1 MKLLKK
7 AFAVAVAFC
16 FLAMLAPPSR
26 ATYRLSL
33 TGAVDF
39 QGEPWSAQNFS
50 GYVVVGLGEESQSQL
65 DVVLSVSG
73 DVAPWLNWTDSRSF
87 AIFPGQQ
94 RFVHYTIL
102 FPACAP
108 DEYTGLISASG
119 SPTPGSQTGGAAIP
133 GNVGLAIGVSIDV
146 PARIYFAMV
155 SADGGGALSE
165 VANYLSQT
173 FNGTV
178 VYNWTQASTWIETQ
192 NRTISNLTANST
204 RTTNVSWASAAQ
216 LGVVYTVTF
225 SLFDTNDTLVDEK
238 TYGFRLPTPADI
250 IAVWHLPAVVYADY
264 DATVYAAV
272 YQSQGGQT
280 GCTCHYV
287 IDGGSEQT
295 GPMTYDSQND
305 VYLFMIDNTSYVAG
319 SVVEY
324 WVTSR
329 NDASGTLYTGTS
341 EHLTFRVFSNT
352 APDLILTQTDI
363 VMIPDPLTHDV
374 NDTGVVNI
382 FVTVRNGGRGTA
394 SNIGLEIFDFN
405 VSVHRETIQ
414 VLAGDGSSDTIRYSW
429 QPAMGTHVLRFVADP
444 DDAIIE
450 TDENNNYYSV
460 EVSISE
466 GPPPAEPESDLWGAL
481 PYVLIPIVILIVL
494 LLLLFL
500 RRKKGIRVKVL
511 EAREFTVPRDGS
523 TRWQYTCGYG
533 EDKTIGIAET
543 TDIRA
548 KVGSVILVKP
558 QRLFEK
564 DDGSL
569 AWEKAKVMKVLEK
582 GEPDE
587 EPDIRKLVKVEDK
600 E

>member
-1 MKLLKK
+1 MC
-7 AFAVAVAFC
+7 FA
-16 FLAMLAPPSR
+16 AMLVPPSR

-39 QGEPWSAQNFS
+39 QGSPWTAQNFS

-65 DVVLSVSG
+65 DVTLSVSG
-73 DVAPWLNWTDSRSF
+73 GVAPWLNWTEANNFTLYPD
-87 AIFPGQQ
+87 QQ
-94 RFVHYTIL
+94 RFVHYTIR

-133 GNVGLAIGVSIDV
+133 GNVALAIGVSIDV
-146 PARIYFAMV
+146 PARIYFSSV
-155 SADGGGALSE
+155 SADGAGAGSV
-165 VANYLSQT
+165 VANYLDCT

-178 VYNWTQASTWIETQ
+178 LYNLTQASTWVETQ

-204 RTTNVSWASAAQ
+204 RTTNVSWTNAAQ
-216 LGVVYTVTF
+216 LGVVYMVTF
-225 SLFDTNDTLVDEK
+225 SLFDTNNTLVDEK
-238 TYGFRLPTPADI
+238 SYEFRLPTPADLV
-250 IAVWHLPAVVYADY
+250 AVWHLPAVIYADY
-264 DATVYAAV
+264 DATIYAVV
-272 YQSQGGQT
+272 YQAQGGQT
-280 GCTCHYV
+280 ECTCHYEV
-287 IDGGSEQT
+287 DGGAEQT
-295 GPMTYDSQND
+295 GLMSYDSQNN

-341 EHLTFRVFSNT
+341 EHGTFRVFSNT

-363 VMIPDPLTHDV
+363 TMIPDPLARTV
-374 NDTGVVNI
+374 NDTDVVNI

-394 SNIGLEIFDFN
+394 SNVVLEIFDQDISIN
-405 VSVHRETIQ
+405 RQTIQ
-414 VLAGDGSSDTIRYSW
+414 VLAGDGSSDTVRFSW
-429 QPAMGTHVLRFVADP
+429 RPTVGTHVLRFVADP
-444 DDAIIE
+444 DDAITE
-450 TDENNNYYSV
+450 TDENNNYNSV
-460 EVSISE
+460 EVTISE
-466 GPPPAEPESDLWGAL
+466 GPPPAEPESNIVDVL
-481 PYVLIPIVILIVL
+481 PYVLVPVVILL
-494 LLLLFL
+494 LLILLLFL
-500 RRKKGIRVKVL
+500 RRNKGIKVKVL

-558 QRLFEK
+558 LHVLEA

-569 AWEKAKVMKVLEK
+569 TWEKARVIKVLEK
-582 GEPDE
+582 AEPDE
-587 EPDIRKLVKVEDK
+587 EEDIRKLVKEEDK